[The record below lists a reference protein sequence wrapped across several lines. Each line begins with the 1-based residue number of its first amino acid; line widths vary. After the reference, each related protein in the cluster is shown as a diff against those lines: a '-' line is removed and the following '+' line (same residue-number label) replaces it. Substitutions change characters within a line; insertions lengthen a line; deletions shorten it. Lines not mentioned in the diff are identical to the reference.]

1 MTPLYLSSSFLTSSA
16 NLEPVEYNSD
26 DRRVNNPS
34 VCACRHSRNRP
45 QARHQASQRRWHI
58 RDEDRPLVASFGDV
72 SRSASCSRPILATV
86 QGSPEIDI
94 PLYYPVLSLQS

>member
-34 VCACRHSRNRP
+34 VCVCRHSRNRP
-45 QARHQASQRRWHI
+45 QA
-58 RDEDRPLVASFGDV
+58 PLPDQ
-72 SRSASCSRPILATV
+72 SATLAQILPYT
-86 QGSPEIDI
+86 G
-94 PLYYPVLSLQS
+94 